1 MSTSNTPQPQP
12 EPSQSQPPQPQYAAP
27 QYSSQGAPQYQS
39 QGVPQYQQSQYQP
52 QGAPRSQPPQYVAS
66 QPTSQ
71 SPQPSA
77 PQSQFTSPQYTTAPQ
92 PYAPPQQA
100 APTQSY
106 TPQPQYVAP
115 QPQPYAQQSYAQPSA
130 PQPQP
135 QPALQPAYPA
145 LQPAYPAPQPQYYQP
160 VSPVKSARRIMR
172 SAVNRPAGLVLLYT
186 AIAQALNYVLAF
198 ALSAAY
204 FAQHPST
211 DMATAQ
217 REMTRLIVESMG
229 VISLLGFGAAAVVLV
244 FVDRRQIVRRGF
256 WTDAYGGTGTMPGA
270 GRMRASW
277 LLEFIVLLC
286 TTQVLYV
293 LLQRVFNALGASSA
307 SPTMDMIN
315 QSAINWQMWL
325 YVGLVGPILEEIV
338 FRGVLLQSLAPYGRN
353 FAIVTSALMFGLYHS
368 DFSQG
373 LFAFVVGLL
382 LGYVGLEYS
391 ILWSIAL
398 HVFNNAVLGG
408 LLPSLANAAGPVGVN
423 IYGYALL
430 GVGVIGGIAVLVR
443 HRRELRWYVGAN
455 RSPRGTYWGWTSP
468 WFLVYVGL
476 ELALVVSSLIT
487 VFSAR

>member
-12 EPSQSQPPQPQYAAP
+12 EPTQPQPPQ
-27 QYSSQGAPQYQS
+27 
-39 QGVPQYQQSQYQP
+39 
-52 QGAPRSQPPQYVAS
+52 PQYVAS

-77 PQSQFTSPQYTTAPQ
+77 PQSQFTSPQYTIAPQ
-92 PYAPPQQA
+92 PYAPPQPA
-100 APTQSY
+100 APTQSQP
-106 TPQPQYVAP
+106 PQPQYVAP
-115 QPQPYAQQSYAQPSA
+115 QPQPYTQQSYAQPSA
-130 PQPQP
+130 PQQ
-135 QPALQPAYPA
+135 
-145 LQPAYPAPQPQYYQP
+145 QPQYYQP
-160 VSPVKSARRIMR
+160 ISPVKTARRIMR

-186 AIAQALNYVLAF
+186 AIAQALNYVFAF

-217 REMTRLIVESMG
+217 REMARLIVDSMG

-244 FVDRRQIVRRGF
+244 LVDRRQIVRRGF
-256 WTDAYGGTGTMPGA
+256 WTDAHGGTGTMPGA

-293 LLQRVFNALGASSA
+293 LLQQVFSALGASSA

-325 YVGLVGPILEEIV
+325 YVGLVGPVLEEIV

-468 WFLVYVGL
+468 WFLIFVGL